1 MSNCVSLCHDQ
12 CLYSLAGWPGKCHP
26 AVCGIHV
33 VIFSAA
39 VNVTSLLKLP
49 DNKMLLIL
57 PVGTIFGDLDLQVHK
72 KVKLK
77 VSFFFPLL
85 SSDLID
91 FKICLVFRCIDKIM
105 HKMCFAILLCFV
117 LKGLTGM
124 CGIVK
129 KNLMLVASSDAVFF
143 KARSLKLCWVITS
156 IEVCTSTFIL
166 FLMTWTHFFFMSH
179 KNENRFKQ
187 NYIFFPGPGFEC
199 ELTGHLFLPI

>member
-1 MSNCVSLCHDQ
+1 MSLCHDQ

-105 HKMCFAILLCFV
+105 HKMCFAIIYC
-117 LKGLTGM
+117 GL
-124 CGIVK
+124 
-129 KNLMLVASSDAVFF
+129 
-143 KARSLKLCWVITS
+143 
-156 IEVCTSTFIL
+156 
-166 FLMTWTHFFFMSH
+166 
-179 KNENRFKQ
+179 
-187 NYIFFPGPGFEC
+187 Y
-199 ELTGHLFLPI
+199 